1 MPQIKKDKMRIQSI
15 NQNNYQ
21 NRNVGFKM
29 NYCIKSQMLKCP
41 KIEMCPTVASK
52 LKTEISRL
60 VKIAREKAGK
70 GNGAIAYS
78 DEETIATFILDA
90 QTYAKV
96 EKANEQEQLAILSGI
111 LKGENSE
118 IIPLDA
124 QNICETTACS
134 LHSITTNKD

>member
-1 MPQIKKDKMRIQSI
+1 MRIQSI

-29 NYCIKSQMLKCP
+29 NYCIKSPMLNCP
-41 KIEMCPTVASK
+41 KIEMCPQVASK
-52 LKTEISRL
+52 LKTEILRL
-60 VKIAREKAGK
+60 VKIAQEKAGK
-70 GNGAIAYS
+70 GNGAIAYA

-96 EKANEQEQLAILSGI
+96 EKLDSEGQLAILSSI
-111 LKGENSE
+111 LKGENGE

-124 QNICETTACS
+124 QNLCETTECA
-134 LHSITTNKD
+134 LHSIRTTKD